1 MSKKTWLLPLG
12 IGLLLVLV
20 LGGAALAQDVTPPA
34 PGATPPATA
43 ATPGAQAAKPSG
55 QIGLAQIGLQVRWQ
69 IFDAVASALNL
80 TPDQLFQ
87 QLHGGKTVAQV
98 AQAQGV
104 PVQTVRDAANKAGQA
119 ARQDALRKAIDNA
132 EQSGKITSAQAN
144 WLRQGLQNGWLNAQ
158 LFKRLAAL
166 VK

>member
-1 MSKKTWLLPLG
+1 MSIKKALLPLG
-12 IGLLLVLV
+12 VGLLLLLV
-20 LGGAALAQDVTPPA
+20 IGGAALAQNVTPPA
-34 PGATPPATA
+34 AGATPPPASA
-43 ATPGAQAAKPSG
+43 VGAGA
-55 QIGLAQIGLQVRWQ
+55 GLAQIGLQVRWQ
-69 IFDAVASALNL
+69 VFDAVANALNL

-104 PVQTVRDAANKAGQA
+104 SPQAVRDAARVAGQA

-132 EQSGKITSAQAN
+132 EQAGKISPDQAN
-144 WLRQGLQNGWLNAQ
+144 WLRQGLAKGWLNAQ
-158 LFKRLAAL
+158 LFKRLQAL